1 MARVTVITNN
11 KGGVAKTTTAVNLAA
26 ALRGCGFD
34 VLCIDMDGQCNLTD
48 TLGVDASNAQGTTYT
63 ALKEKNA
70 PYIKPVRVLPSGKGV
85 GVLDVLP
92 SERDM
97 FAAEVMLA
105 NEPDRVT
112 RFGNVVKQY
121 RDEYDVILIDTTPT
135 IGLLSISALYAAD
148 NAVITTNPDVLASR
162 GLLSVR
168 GIIADVNTNRT
179 GAPLDCRVLLCKYDK
194 RKSLH
199 RLTAERIRE
208 AFPTFHTVIRDN
220 VALAE
225 APAAQTAIFQ
235 YAPRSYGA
243 QDYTAFA
250 TEFVK
255 AYGLRHVS
263 HKTK

>member
-11 KGGVAKTTTAVNLAA
+11 KGGVAKTTTAVNLSA
-26 ALRGCGFD
+26 ALRLHGFD

-48 TLGVDASNAQGTTYT
+48 TLGVDTSTAQGTIYD
-63 ALKEKNA
+63 ALKVKNA
-70 PYIKPVRVLPSGKGV
+70 PYIQPVRVLPSGKGV

-121 RDEYDVILIDTTPT
+121 RDKYDVIVIDTTPT

-148 NAVITTNPDVLASR
+148 NAVITTNPDVLATR
-162 GLLSVR
+162 GLVSVR
-168 GIIADVNTNRT
+168 DIIADVNTNRT
-179 GAPLDCRVLLCKYDK
+179 GAPLECRVLLCKYDK

-199 RLTAERIRE
+199 RTTAEQVRK
-208 AFPTFHTVIRDN
+208 AFPTFNTFIREN
-220 VALAE
+220 VALSE
-225 APAAQTAIFQ
+225 APATDTDIFS

-255 AYGLRHVS
+255 AYRLRHEKHVY
-263 HKTK
+263 